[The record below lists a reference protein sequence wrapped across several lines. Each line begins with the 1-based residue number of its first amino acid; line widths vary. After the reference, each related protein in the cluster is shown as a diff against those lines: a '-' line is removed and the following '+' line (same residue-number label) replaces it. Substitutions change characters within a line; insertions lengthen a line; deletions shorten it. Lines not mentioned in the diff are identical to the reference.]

1 MFEFVRTHNKW
12 LMLGLLLLILPS
24 FVFVGVSGYSGFIDG
39 SANAA
44 ATVGG
49 QRITQAEWDMAHRQA
64 SERVRQQ
71 QPDVDAKLLDSPQ
84 AKQEALDGLIQQR
97 LLAVAAQSQH
107 LEVSNERLKSRFER
121 DPQLEIARTPTGAV
135 NKAVLAAQGMTEEG
149 FIQRYR
155 EDLRARQV
163 LSPLQQASGHLP
175 TVSGGLAFDALL
187 QRRAVR
193 VQHFNPSAF
202 LAQVQ
207 VSDDEL
213 TAHYQKPEIQKQWQ
227 RPESAQIEYL
237 VLEVQA
243 LKAAVTVSEA
253 DLRAF
258 YEQNASRYN
267 QAEERR
273 ARHILLKVEDPSK
286 DGDQKAKAESLLT
299 ELRKAP
305 EKFAELARQHSQD
318 EGSAANGGDL
328 DFFARGAMVKPFE
341 DAVYALKAGE
351 ISPPV
356 RSEFGW
362 HIIKLEATRGGEVRP
377 FEAVRAEIEES
388 QRTQLARQRYQE
400 LAESFSTTVFEQP
413 DSLEPAAKKLG
424 LTIQRA
430 TVQRQPAPGQDAGP
444 LTSAKLIEAVFSAET
459 LRNKRNTD
467 AVETAANQMVS
478 ARVLNHQPAAAP
490 PLAEVKEAVRQQL
503 RAHRAAELAKKA
515 GAERLGKG
523 VAGGDDGFAETQ
535 WISRAKPQGLPQ
547 PVLEAV
553 LRAPSDKLPALVG
566 VDQGSAGYWLVRLE
580 QLGDREADLI
590 PPDVA
595 AKQVAQAWA
604 AAEARAYL
612 DALKRSH
619 KVKQNAARPVTASS
633 GS

>member
-1 MFEFVRTHNKW
+1 MFEFVRKHNKW
-12 LMLGLLLLILPS
+12 LQVVLLLLILPS
-24 FVFVGVSGYSGFIDG
+24 FVFVGVSGYSSFIDG

-71 QPDVDAKLLDSPQ
+71 QPDVDAKLLDSPE
-84 AKQEALDGLIQQR
+84 AKQQALDGLIQQR
-97 LLAVAAQSQH
+97 LLAVAAQQQH
-107 LEVSNERLKSRFER
+107 LEVANERLKARFER
-121 DPQLEIARTPTGAV
+121 DPQLEIARTSTGAL

-163 LSPLQQASGHLP
+163 VAPLQQASAQLP
-175 TVSGGLAFDALL
+175 TVAGALAFDALL

-193 VQHFNPSAF
+193 VQHFAPAAF
-202 LAQVQ
+202 LGQVQ
-207 VSDDEL
+207 ISDEEL
-213 TAHYQKPEIQKQWQ
+213 AAHYQKPETQKQWL
-227 RPESAQIEYL
+227 RPETAQIEYL
-237 VLEVQA
+237 QLDLQA
-243 LKAAVTVSEA
+243 LKAGVAVSEA

-273 ARHILLKVEDPSK
+273 ARHILLKVE
-286 DGDQKAKAESLLT
+286 GQANEADQKAKAEKLLA

-305 EKFAELARQHSQD
+305 EKFAELAKEHSQD

-341 DAVYALKAGE
+341 DATYALKTGE
-351 ISPPV
+351 ISPLV
-356 RSEFGW
+356 RTEFGW
-362 HIIKLEATRGGEVRP
+362 HIIKLEATRGGEARP
-377 FEAVRAEIEES
+377 FEAVRAEIEDS
-388 QRTQLARQRYQE
+388 RRTELARQRYQE

-424 LTIQRA
+424 LSIKRA
-430 TVQRQPAPGQDAGP
+430 TVQRQPAPGQAGP
-444 LTSAKLIEAVFSAET
+444 LASPKLLEAVFGAEA

-467 AVETAANQMVS
+467 AVETASNQMVS
-478 ARVLNHQPAAAP
+478 ARVLQHQPAAAP
-490 PLAEVKEAVRQQL
+490 ALAEVKDAVRQQL
-503 RAHRAAELAKKA
+503 QLQRAAEQAKKA
-515 GAERLGKG
+515 GAERLAKG
-523 VAGGDDGFAETQ
+523 LAGGDEGLAATQ
-535 WISRAKPQGLPQ
+535 WVSRAKPEGLPQ

-553 LRAPSDKLPALVG
+553 LRAAGDKLPALLG
-566 VDQGSAGYWLVRLE
+566 VEQGAAGYWLVKLE
-580 QLGDREADLI
+580 QVGAREPDLV
-590 PPDVA
+590 PAEVA
-595 AKQVAQAWA
+595 ARQVAQAWA
-604 AAEARAYL
+604 TAEANAYL

-619 KVKQNAARPVTASS
+619 KVKQNAAKPVAAASS
-633 GS
+633 P